1 MASLINDPFRFEN
14 PTVLSRIFRVI
25 NVLGLSFTS
34 VRSVVNCVFRFV
46 TGVRAE
52 SLNSDRPIDL
62 NQEDDAMN
70 LEKFST
76 CIDNMNFMHPEIFS
90 GADSFTSFNEFCLA
104 EGLSYSAV
112 FVSERDTCR
121 FCNGKLVTNPIGKD
135 VIVYH
140 MTRGTYLGSRFTKNC
155 RKCRIQEHYGFYNYD
170 GKRMFNRDCLSKEFL
185 LSTEETAIDLNILRY
200 LEEEIVYAAL
210 PFQAKANVYNSVHG
224 YSNEKGSDKSGCVGN
239 ERTFDS
245 KTKR

>member
-52 SLNSDRPIDL
+52 SPNSDRPIDL
-62 NQEDDAMN
+62 NQQDDAMN

-76 CIDNMNFMHPEIFS
+76 CIDNMNFMYPEIFS

-121 FCNGKLVTNPIGKD
+121 FCNGKLVTNCCRAPARQHTILGISLDPVLRAD
-135 VIVYH
+135 VCE
-140 MTRGTYLGSRFTKNC
+140 LESGS
-155 RKCRIQEHYGFYNYD
+155 GV
-170 GKRMFNRDCLSKEFL
+170 CLSFL
-185 LSTEETAIDLNILRY
+185 LIVVIPGNSTFEDFFWG
-200 LEEEIVYAAL
+200 EIKQYFLIACACFRL
-210 PFQAKANVYNSVHG
+210 LISM
-224 YSNEKGSDKSGCVGN
+224 
-239 ERTFDS
+239 
-245 KTKR
+245 

>member
-1 MASLINDPFRFEN
+1 MASLINDPFQFEN

-34 VRSVVNCVFRFV
+34 ARSAVNCVFHFV
-46 TGVRAE
+46 TGVHAE
-52 SLNSDRPIDL
+52 SPNSDRPIDL
-62 NQEDDAMN
+62 NQQDDAMN

-76 CIDNMNFMHPEIFS
+76 CIDNMNFMYPEIFS
-90 GADSFTSFNEFCLA
+90 GADSFTNFNEFCLA

-140 MTRGTYLGSRFTKNC
+140 MTRGTYPWFS
-155 RKCRIQEHYGFYNYD
+155 FY
-170 GKRMFNRDCLSKEFL
+170 KELSK
-185 LSTEETAIDLNILRY
+185 
-200 LEEEIVYAAL
+200 V
-210 PFQAKANVYNSVHG
+210 
-224 YSNEKGSDKSGCVGN
+224 
-239 ERTFDS
+239 
-245 KTKR
+245 